1 MNISDSNQA
10 ASTPGGVLLV
20 APTPPPYGGM
30 ALQAKLL
37 AKLIEEDGI
46 AVDLLGHTQPLP
58 ALLRFLDWAPALRTL
73 LRAVVFYWRFWFK
86 ARHAEVVHIL
96 AASWLNFLLVV
107 GPAVVMGRLQRK
119 RIILNYRG
127 GDADGFLKYFAWLAK
142 PIFQMTNFVTAP
154 SGFLAEVIERR
165 TGVSVSIVPNIINF
179 SIFRH
184 RERLEFQPK
193 MLVTRHLEEIY
204 GVETALMA
212 YRQILREYPEASLWI
227 AGSGS
232 LEGRLRALVS
242 SWELSNVRFLGY
254 VDHKTLSGIYD
265 ECDVLLN
272 ASQVDN
278 FPGSLLEASASGLA
292 VVSTNAGGIP
302 FLYESGKNALL
313 VEVGDWQTL
322 ASEAMR
328 AIRSPAMTRRLAA
341 ASLELCRRCE
351 WSSVRR
357 TLYRVYGFQFEQEN
371 QGTSSSNRSLV
382 WPAGSYRAAE
392 E

>member
-10 ASTPGGVLLV
+10 GSAPGGVLLV

-30 ALQAKLL
+30 ALQARLL
-37 AKLIEEDGI
+37 AKLLEEDGI

-58 ALLRFLDWAPALRTL
+58 APLRFLDRLPILRTL

-142 PIFQMTNFVTAP
+142 PIFRMANFITAP
-154 SGFLAEVIERR
+154 SGFLAAVIERR

-204 GVETALMA
+204 GVETVLMA
-212 YRQILREYPEASLWI
+212 YRHILREYPAASLWI
-227 AGSGS
+227 AGTGS

-242 SWELSNVRFLGY
+242 TWGLSNVRFLGY
-254 VDHKTLSGIYD
+254 LEHKALSSIYD
-265 ECDVLLN
+265 ECDILLN

-292 VVSTNAGGIP
+292 IVSTNAGGIP
-302 FLYESGKNALL
+302 FLYENGTNALL
-313 VEVGDWQTL
+313 VEVGDWQAL
-322 ASEAMR
+322 ASETMR
-328 AIRSPAMTRRLAA
+328 AIRNPALTRRLAS

-357 TLYRVYGFQFEQEN
+357 TLYRVYGFQFDQEN
-371 QGTSSSNRSLV
+371 RETSLVNRSVV
-382 WPAGSYRAAE
+382 WPARPYRAAE

>member
-1 MNISDSNQA
+1 
-10 ASTPGGVLLV
+10 
-20 APTPPPYGGM
+20 M

-37 AKLIEEDGI
+37 AKMVEEDGI

-58 ALLRFLDWAPALRTL
+58 VLLRFLDRVPVFRTL
-73 LRAVVFYWRFWFK
+73 LRAFVFYWRFWFR
-86 ARHAEVVHIL
+86 ARHVAVIHIL

-107 GPAVVMGRLQRK
+107 GPAVVMGRLRRK

-142 PIFQMTNFVTAP
+142 PVFQMADCVTAP
-154 SGFLAEVIERR
+154 SGFLAEVIQRR

-184 RERLEFQPK
+184 RERMEFQPK

-204 GVETALMA
+204 GIETVLMA
-212 YRQILREYPEASLWI
+212 YRHILREYPAASLWI
-227 AGSGS
+227 AGTGS

-242 SWELSNVRFLGY
+242 SWGLSNVRFLGY
-254 VDHKTLSGIYD
+254 VDHKSLPGIYD
-265 ECDVLLN
+265 ECDILLN

-302 FLYESGKNALL
+302 FLYENGKNALL
-313 VEVGDWQTL
+313 VEVGDWQAL
-322 ASEAMR
+322 ASEAIRVMR
-328 AIRSPAMTRRLAA
+328 NPGMTRQLGA

-371 QGTSSSNRSLV
+371 REASPADRSLF
-382 WPAGSYRAAE
+382 WPAGPYRAAE